1 MNYCV
6 VPDFKMD
13 DDYSDIA
20 SAIFNIS
27 KKSTIA
33 DEEIMELVWQNGQVI
48 MQSQNQRSVRKSN
61 LFSEQSAVEETVAAS
76 APLYMQE
83 DEMNSWL
90 QSPLDDSSFDD
101 FLNTTS
107 SCAAVTSA
115 AAPPGEIGTSTVE
128 IRPPLVS
135 PSSRPVIPQLR
146 CTDGEFPHRLQNF
159 GHFSRL
165 PEGAI
170 LRNGNTSSSRHSIRT
185 STIVDSN
192 ETPVVA
198 GPEYMIS
205 RVSDDVPLASAVN
218 VRGVEMTATAT
229 TSGDREVTTACE
241 LTLTASTS
249 GSGGSVS
256 ARTEPPQP
264 SHKEVDTAAED
275 RKRKSRESDDN
286 EGQSEDVEYEFAD
299 TRKQVRS
306 STSAKKS
313 RAAEVHNLSE
323 RKRRDRINEKMK
335 ALQELIPH
343 CNKSDKASMLD
354 EAIEY
359 LKSLQL
365 QVQMMATGC
374 SMVPVMYPG
383 IPQYMTT
390 MGMNMGMG
398 MSMEMG
404 RNLPMVSY
412 PPLMPD
418 PAMRNAAAAAQMAP
432 QYPLPAYHMP
442 PFPAPDPSR
451 IPVGNQADPPRLYSH
466 VGHNINQP
474 RLANFSDP
482 YHQYFGLQ
490 QAQPMLLQASPCSSH
505 SFYLFIVFS
514 FHFRIREWNSRAA
527 VNRTAA

>member
-13 DDYSDIA
+13 DDYYDIP
-20 SAIFNIS
+20 SAIFN

-33 DEEIMELVWQNGQVI
+33 DEEIMELVWQNGEVI

-61 LFSEQSAVEETVAAS
+61 LFPEQSAVEQTVAVS

-101 FLNTTS
+101 FLNTTP
-107 SCAAVTSA
+107 SCDAVTSA
-115 AAPPGEIGTSTVE
+115 AAPQGEIGTSKVE
-128 IRPPLVS
+128 IRPPLV
-135 PSSRPVIPQLR
+135 PPCSRPIR
-146 CTDGEFPHRLQNF
+146 CTEGELPHRLQNF

-165 PEGAI
+165 SGEAI
-170 LRNGNTSSSRHSIRT
+170 LRNGTTSSSGHSVRA

-192 ETPVVA
+192 ETPVA
-198 GPEYMIS
+198 A
-205 RVSDDVPLASAVN
+205 RVSENVTPVTAMN
-218 VRGVEMTATAT
+218 VRGRELTAT
-229 TSGDREVTTACE
+229 TSGGREVTMACE
-241 LTLTASTS
+241 LALTASTS

-256 ARTEPPQP
+256 ARAEPPQP
-264 SHKEVDTAAED
+264 SHMEADTAVDD

-299 TRKQVRS
+299 ARKQVRS

-335 ALQELIPH
+335 ALQELIPR

-374 SMVPVMYPG
+374 SMVPMMYPG
-383 IPQYMTT
+383 IPQYMPT
-390 MGMNMGMG
+390 MGMNMSMG
-398 MSMEMG
+398 MDMKMG
-404 RNLPMVSY
+404 RNRPIISY
-412 PPLMPD
+412 PPLMPGT
-418 PAMRNAAAAAQMAP
+418 AMQNAAAAAQMAP
-432 QYPLPAYHMP
+432 QYPLPAYHLP

-451 IPVGNQADPPRLYSH
+451 IPVANHPDHPRLNSH
-466 VGHNINQP
+466 VGHNISQP
-474 RLANFSDP
+474 RLPNFSDP
-482 YHQYFGLQ
+482 YYQYFGLQ
-490 QAQPMLLQASPCSSH
+490 QAQLMLPQNQEVEQLSS
-505 SFYLFIVFS
+505 SKL
-514 FHFRIREWNSRAA
+514 NSCIEGSAG
-527 VNRTAA
+527 NHQSG

>member
-33 DEEIMELVWQNGQVI
+33 DEEIMEVVWQNGRVI
-48 MQSQNQRSVRKSN
+48 MQSQNQRSVRTSN

-76 APLYMQE
+76 APLDMQE
-83 DEMNSWL
+83 DEMNSWI

-101 FLNTTS
+101 FLNTTP

-115 AAPPGEIGTSTVE
+115 AAPPGEIGTSTVQ
-128 IRPPLVS
+128 IRPPLAP
-135 PSSRPVIPQLR
+135 PSSRPIMPQLR
-146 CTDGEFPHRLQNF
+146 CTEGELPHRLQNF
-159 GHFSRL
+159 GNFGNFSRL

-170 LRNGNTSSSRHSIRT
+170 LRNGNTSSSRHSVRA

-205 RVSDDVPLASAVN
+205 RVSDDVPPASAVN
-218 VRGVEMTATAT
+218 VRDVEMTATAT

-256 ARTEPPQP
+256 ARAEPPQP
-264 SHKEVDTAAED
+264 SHKEAED

-286 EGQSEDVEYEFAD
+286 DGQSEDVEYEFAD
-299 TRKQVRS
+299 ARKQVRS

-383 IPQYMTT
+383 IPQYMPT

-404 RNLPMVSY
+404 RNRPMVSY

-432 QYPLPAYHMP
+432 QYPLLAYHMP
-442 PFPAPDPSR
+442 TFPAPDPSR
-451 IPVGNQADPPRLYSH
+451 IPVANQPDHLRLNSH
-466 VGHNINQP
+466 VGHNISQP
-474 RLANFSDP
+474 RLPNFSDP
-482 YHQYFGLQ
+482 YSQYFGLQ
-490 QAQPMLLQASPCSSH
+490 QAQLMLPQNQGVEQPSS
-505 SFYLFIVFS
+505 SKL
-514 FHFRIREWNSRAA
+514 NSCIEGS
-527 VNRTAA
+527 VGNHQSG